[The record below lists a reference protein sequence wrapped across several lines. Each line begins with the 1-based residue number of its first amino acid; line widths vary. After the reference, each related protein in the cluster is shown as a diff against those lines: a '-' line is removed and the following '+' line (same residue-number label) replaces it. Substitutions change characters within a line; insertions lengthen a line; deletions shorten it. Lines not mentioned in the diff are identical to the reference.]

1 MSDYTRSTVST
12 INGVN
17 AETQKIQTAV
27 NSKMDTSGGAF
38 TGTVDMNE
46 QRLINL
52 PDATDP
58 SEAMPLGQGLVIQEA
73 AETAALQAVAAAARA
88 ETAAAVAVAYPE
100 GTLAGALAVGTA
112 NVGGGKP
119 AVSLRCIKDLQ
130 GIVPNE
136 DLVYTLQGY
145 YEDTTVGGGGFVW
158 EATCPYSNHNGGTV
172 IAPPAIAAWDG
183 TRADI
188 AAILNWTPTGGVGCW
203 VRVVN
208 STNWLSS
215 NFGIS
220 GTVPAAGFNALT
232 LKSQNSQVAIDF
244 DFNVNAGGASASRSY
259 INWKSSNGCTVS
271 NITTYDASG
280 FVSITGVKFD
290 DCVRILRPS
299 GEINSLSLKNL
310 EITNTPEGLIATNGA
325 LANEFTISNV
335 DVFDIKFS
343 GVAATSTK
351 TFCLYLANNVENA
364 SISKIR
370 INDVYAAPLSFCDL
384 VYVGVEEDEILSTK
398 NVNISDVIIQDCGRV
413 GSYTEDDLSFGVR
426 CTGVNINISNI
437 IVRNLTNGDPV
448 YAKGIGV
455 HMSNITTDE
464 CDEGGVSIKGVN
476 AAGGPGLNEIQ
487 SEQNSISQVTVT
499 NSGNVEGGAVL
510 LYGTITGSDI
520 NVKTGGTDIG
530 SDGIVLRSLETPLGV
545 IYADIA
551 LSNCNVSA
559 NRALLLQGVGNYTIT
574 GGNYT
579 AYTNKALDMRTDG
592 ISGAPTSVSVTGA
605 NLTVRDSGS
614 AVGDT
619 STAPVGRLQLTAVNT
634 VSKTFNNIYAKEFE
648 IKGGSTTIEGL
659 NDTAAY
665 QWLPQVA
672 GAKLSVDTSFVSNI
686 SLPLKTCIVVQAGG
700 SASPIES
707 IEFCGS
713 IGGTSGVQ
721 RALRLNGTTDMSAV
735 KVSDV
740 ICTDG
745 LSSLV
750 ENFGIRT
757 ITSLMVTNNIAP
769 LSAAI
774 YASPSAT
781 TGSKAIISHNI
792 GSATATSGTFTFS
805 SSIIDRNI

>member
-1 MSDYTRSTVST
+1 M
-12 INGVN
+12 
-17 AETQKIQTAV
+17 
-27 NSKMDTSGGAF
+27 
-38 TGTVDMNE
+38 
-46 QRLINL
+46 RLIQQPVLQWVN
-52 PDATDP
+52 PTRNTPVGRGFMYFGVVGQDP
-58 SEAMPLGQGLVIQEA
+58 KVPANQIMVYRKNQLNEYVEVDQPIALSDSGVPIYLGQEMALYVDQDCAIRVDDRNGLEQYLIRQYFGEQNSGSVSVSGIKALGLISSPVAGIQYDV
-73 AETAALQAVAAAARA
+73 L
-88 ETAAAVAVAYPE
+88 
-100 GTLAGALAVGTA
+100 
-112 NVGGGKP
+112 
-119 AVSLRCIKDLQ
+119 
-130 GIVPNE
+130 
-136 DLVYTLQGY
+136 GY

-158 EATCPYSNHNGGTV
+158 EPTRPYSDHNGGTV

-183 TRADI
+183 TQADI
-188 AAILNWTPTGGVGCW
+188 ATILNWTGSGFGCW
-203 VRVVN
+203 VRVVK

-259 INWKSSNGCTVS
+259 INWMSSNGCTVS
-271 NITTYDASG
+271 NITTYDVAG
-280 FVSITGVKFD
+280 FISIIGVKFD

-299 GEINSLSLKNL
+299 GAITRLDLKNL
-310 EITNTPEGLIATNGA
+310 EITNTSEGLIATNGA
-325 LANEFTISNV
+325 LANEFTIYNV
-335 DVFDIKFS
+335 DIFDIKFS

-384 VYVGVEEDEILSTK
+384 VYVGIEEDEIFSTK
-398 NVNISDVIIQDCGRV
+398 NVNISDVIIQDCGRT

-426 CTGVNINISNI
+426 CTGVNINISDI

-464 CDEGGVSIKGVN
+464 CDEGGVSIKGIN
-476 AAGGPGLNEIQ
+476 AAGGAGLNEIQ

-499 NSGNVEGGAVL
+499 NSGSVEGGAVL

-520 NVKTGGTDIG
+520 NVKTDGTDVN
-530 SDGIVLRSLETPLGV
+530 SDGIVLRGLETPLGV
-545 IYADIA
+545 LYADIA

-592 ISGAPTSVSVTGA
+592 ISGAPTSVTVTGA

-619 STAPVGRLQLTAVNT
+619 LASPVGRLQLNAVNT
-634 VSKTFNNIYAKEFE
+634 VSKTFGNIYAKEFE
-648 IKGGSTTIEGL
+648 IKGGSSKLEGS
-659 NDTAAY
+659 NDTAVY
-665 QWLPQVA
+665 QWQPQVA
-672 GAKLSVDTSFVSNI
+672 GARLSVDTSFVSNI
-686 SLPLKTCIVVQAGG
+686 SLPLKACIVVQAGG

-707 IEFCGS
+707 VDFSGS
-713 IGGTSGVQ
+713 IGGASAVQ
-721 RALRLNGTTDMSAV
+721 RAIRLNGTTTISAV

-745 LSSLV
+745 LSSLI
-750 ENFGIRT
+750 ENFGVRT
-757 ITSLMVTNNIAP
+757 ITNLMVTNNIAP

-781 TGSKAIISHNI
+781 TGTKAIISHNI
-792 GSATATSGTFTFS
+792 GSTTATSGTFTFT
-805 SSIIDRNI
+805 SSIVDRNL